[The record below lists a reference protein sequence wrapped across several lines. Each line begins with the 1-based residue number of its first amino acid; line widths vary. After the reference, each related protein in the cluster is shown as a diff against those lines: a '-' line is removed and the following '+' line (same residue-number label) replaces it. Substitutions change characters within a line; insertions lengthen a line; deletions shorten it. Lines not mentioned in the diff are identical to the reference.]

1 METTYNSTRNFFSRF
16 GQNWVMAGAIS
27 GLLASGLK
35 AAIDSLTTRTGF
47 SSVRSAE
54 VTRRALFGKPA
65 KMPITAMAKRGRPFM
80 GAISGF
86 GIEALLGAVLGTGIS
101 FVSGRTRPSKGLLAG
116 ALIGAGVGALTLGVA
131 GIRRTGVLQNAP
143 YRTAGSLLATSGL
156 VGALTGWGLSWLNRS
171 KPLMSMAQ
179 DAMQAFDNDRPLEDR
194 PAEFVH

>member
-1 METTYNSTRNFFSRF
+1 MENTYDPTRNFISRF

-54 VTRRALFGKPA
+54 VTRRAIFGKP
-65 KMPITAMAKRGRPFM
+65 KMPITAIAKRGRAFA

-101 FVSGRTRPSKGLLAG
+101 FVSGRTRPSRSLLAG
-116 ALIGAGVGALTLGVA
+116 ALIGAGVGALTMGVA
-131 GIRRTGVLQNAP
+131 GVRRTGVFQKKP
-143 YRTAGSLLATSGL
+143 YQTAGSLLATSGL
-156 VGALTGWGLSWLNRS
+156 VGALTGWALSMINRS
-171 KPLMSMAQ
+171 QPLMSMAQ
-179 DAMQAFDNDRPLEDR
+179 EAIQAFDNDRPLEDR